1 MGSAIGEMLPLAIG
15 IAISPIPIIAI
26 ILMLITP
33 KARSNGLAFLGG
45 WLLGLAVVGTIV
57 LIVANTAGI
66 ATSSGPSRTVSI
78 VKLVLGLLLLFAA
91 WRQFTKRPQPG
102 EAAPMPKWMRALDN
116 FTPTRSLA
124 IGALLS
130 GVNPKNLILNATAAT
145 GIAATGLAGVQQ
157 AVVLVVLIV
166 VGSLGII
173 APVGVYFAMGDK
185 AAKVLDGWKDWLAA
199 NNATVMTVLFLV
211 FGVTLIG
218 KGIGGLS

>member
-45 WLLGLAVVGTIV
+45 WMLGLAVVGTIV

-66 ATSSGPSRTVSI
+66 ATLSGPSRTVSI
-78 VKLVLGLLLLFAA
+78 VKLLLGLLLLFAA
-91 WRQFTKRPQPG
+91 WRQFKKRPKPG
-102 EAAPMPKWMRALDN
+102 EEAPMPKWMTALDR

-130 GVNPKNLILNATAAT
+130 GVNPKNLILNATAAA
-145 GIAATGLAGVQQ
+145 GIAQSGLSGVQQ
-157 AVVLVVLIV
+157 AVVLLVLIV

-185 AAKVLDGWKDWLAA
+185 AAPVLDGWKSWLAA
-199 NNATVMTVLFLV
+199 NNATVMMVLFVV
-211 FGVTLIG
+211 FGVSLIG